1 MMTTSKA
8 LFGGLALVA
17 AAVAFSSLSPVMGQS
32 RSAPLFQISS
42 ESDLF
47 VWRIDQT
54 TGEVSFCTRSND
66 SRSPSVV
73 SSSAP
78 TCSGWSPPVQ

>member
-1 MMTTSKA
+1 MNASKA
-8 LFGGLALVA
+8 LFAGLALI
-17 AAVAFSSLSPVMGQS
+17 AVSIGFSGLSPVMGQS
-32 RSAPLFQISS
+32 RSAPAFQISS

-54 TGEVSFCTRSND
+54 TGEVSYCTRSND

-73 SSSAP
+73 SSSTP

>member
-1 MMTTSKA
+1 MNVSKA
-8 LFGGLALVA
+8 LFAGLALI
-17 AAVAFSSLSPVMGQS
+17 AVSIGFSGFSSVMGQS
-32 RSAPLFQISS
+32 RSAPAFQISS

-54 TGEVSFCTRSND
+54 TGEVSYCTRSND

-73 SSSAP
+73 SSSTP